1 MIDLLINV
9 LAICKEKRNECLDL
23 KTKLL
28 KEQIEDVLEGCP
40 EERQMMMFSAT
51 IPKHIRSLTEAYM
64 RDPEIVDITKDQKT
78 AGSLSVQHKVLA
90 MICYG

>member
-1 MIDLLINV
+1 MNS
-9 LAICKEKRNECLDL
+9 
-23 KTKLL
+23 L

-64 RDPEIVDITKDQKT
+64 RDPEVVDITKDQKF
-78 AGSLSVQHKVLA
+78 AGSQSVQHKVFFA
-90 MICYG
+90 ANDW